1 MTYTKH
7 IVIASILAAQAAFG
21 GILTIPAKIAAK
33 IAGHSADNV
42 VAHVATHS
50 ADNVAEHVVTHNA
63 DDIAK
68 AAAKGGAKAAAQT
81 APKVAK
87 AVDAAIDAARIEA
100 EASKPVVKAIHR
112 APIVKPGHL
121 AAGGVGIGTV
131 VAANNLTVGERDIDL
146 ATGDAIRN
154 NPDIA
159 RVRVEASGRWKE
171 IVAKW
176 LSSGTGVGIGMGG
189 VLLCLAF
196 ALKIMWPLLPMMRN
210 RRKQIAVSAN
220 EGTTAT
226 PIAS

>member
-7 IVIASILAAQAAFG
+7 IVLASILATNAAFG
-21 GILTIPAKIAAK
+21 GILTVPAKIAAK
-33 IAGHSADNV
+33 IAGHSADNI

-50 ADNVAEHVVTHNA
+50 ADNVAEHVITHNA

-68 AAAKGGAKAAAQT
+68 VAAKGGAKAAAQT

-154 NPDIA
+154 NPEVAIRHIA
-159 RVRVEASGRWKE
+159 DGGRWKN
-171 IVAKW
+171 ILAW
-176 LSSGTGVGIGMGG
+176 CGG
-189 VLLCLAF
+189 CGLMLAALGLAF
-196 ALKIMWPLLPMMRN
+196 RIAGPILLRRRARFADN
-210 RRKQIAVSAN
+210 RAEAQQRAHSNSTSNQ
-220 EGTTAT
+220 
-226 PIAS
+226 